1 MRLLNSI
8 CKRIADKYAGVPV
21 YIMDVPEGF
30 KRPSFMVTLATEGT
44 TLLNKKVYRDTPI
57 FQIVYFGRLNA
68 AEQAYAESLYSVK
81 EELKALFLLPG
92 AIPIIPKDG
101 VKEKTRYAKINS
113 YSSEVRLA
121 EKSLYVKLGLD
132 FTDDTQQEEQYEL
145 MREID
150 LVMNKAKNY

>member
-8 CKRIADKYAGVPV
+8 CKLLADNYKNISV
-21 YIMDVPEGF
+21 YIMNVPEGF
-30 KRPSFMVTLATEGT
+30 KRPSFMVTLASEGS
-44 TLLNKKVYRDTPI
+44 TLLNRRVYRDTPI
-57 FQIVYFGRLNA
+57 FEIVYFGRLNA
-68 AEQAYAESLYSVK
+68 AEQSYAEGLYNIK

-92 AIPIIPKDG
+92 AIPLIQKEG
-101 VKEKTRYAKINS
+101 EKEKTRYAKITS

-145 MREID
+145 IKEVD
-150 LVMNKAKNY
+150 LVMTQAKIY